1 MVNTEISAT
10 AKVKGVDSVM
20 DTFSKKSLKTGAGGF
35 GSIFNQ
41 SIADKEKKFSDF
53 SADYK
58 DVKSRDNTFDLYRD
72 KISSKINT
80 SNAKSETIV
89 KKQTT
94 ERTKLN
100 AESVDEYKKQIRDAL
115 KANLGVS
122 DEELD
127 SMLEKAGYSIMDLLV
142 VSNLA
147 DFITMNYANA
157 DAMKLLTDSTV
168 SELFS
173 QVNESLN
180 LISSSYADSLQITQ
194 EELAQLIEQL
204 QSENMEE
211 LPNLDDTLEN
221 LFDGGLQ
228 NVDYSETGTQ
238 DNILFEDV
246 YSNDIENL
254 SSENGI
260 DSNVLSDTSAIEKLI
275 AQERAFEQSENS
287 PLQNMSSLN
296 NQVGIVN
303 EELENNIEDSQGNS
317 KTNVGNDS
325 EVLNSAIYGDSAAK
339 QNAKNDN
346 KDNMMDNHSNNN
358 ASQDILSSLAS
369 RVNDIMAVG
378 ENFESGMVSGND
390 IIRQIVDSIKTNV
403 SQTTTSME
411 LQLTPEN
418 LGKVSL
424 LVTAKNGVITAQ
436 ITASNEVVKNV
447 IENQLIA
454 LKDNLNQQGLK
465 VEAVEVTIASHGFET
480 GKNLEGGNS
489 DSRKND
495 ANKNLRRLNLDS
507 LNDLSEEEL
516 EEDEQ
521 LAVKMMLANGG
532 NVDYHV

>member
-10 AKVKGVDSVM
+10 VKVKGADSVM
-20 DTFSKKSLKTGAGGF
+20 DTFSKKSLQTEVGGF

-41 SIADKEKKFSDF
+41 SIADKEKKSSDF

-58 DVKSRDNTFDLYRD
+58 NVKSRDNTFDYYRD
-72 KISSKINT
+72 KIGSKIST
-80 SNAKSETIV
+80 SKTKSETIV

-94 ERTKLN
+94 EKIKLN

-115 KANLGVS
+115 KADLGIS

-173 QVNESLN
+173 QVNESLK
-180 LISSSYADSLQITQ
+180 LISSSYADSLQITR

-204 QSENMEE
+204 QSENIEE

-228 NVDYSETGTQ
+228 NIDYSESGTQ
-238 DNILFEDV
+238 DNILFDDV

-254 SSENGI
+254 SGENGI
-260 DSNVLSDTSAIEKLI
+260 DSNELSDTSALEKLI

-296 NQVGIVN
+296 NQAGIVN
-303 EELENNIEDSQGNS
+303 EELENNIEDSGNS
-317 KTNVGNDS
+317 KTNLGNGS
-325 EVLNSAIYGDSAAK
+325 EELNSAIYGDNAAK

-346 KDNMMDNHSNNN
+346 KDNMMNNYSNND
-358 ASQDILSSLAS
+358 ASQDILSSLSS
-369 RVNDIMAVG
+369 RIDDIMAVK
-378 ENFESGMVSGND
+378 ESFEPGMVSGND
-390 IIRQIVDSIKTNV
+390 IIRQIVNSIKTNV

-495 ANKNLRRLNLDS
+495 ANKNVRRLSLDS